1 LTLGRPAP
9 TIVGMDLREPGL
21 RRASWWLLGLGLLVA
36 GRTESAETL
45 DGVVTRAIA
54 ALGGAERL
62 RACQTRLTVGK
73 ISFDG
78 GSENP
83 FTVAQKRPN
92 RLHMEIFFSSGV
104 LMRAFDGKAGWQA
117 NPFAERKDAYPMSPE
132 ERRNIEEE
140 AEFDDPLL
148 DWKARGSRVEL
159 LGKEP
164 LDGRSAY
171 RLRVTTAN
179 GLVQE
184 LWLDAET
191 FLRARW
197 QGTRKANGREMV
209 FSSSFGDYR
218 TVDGFQFPFQTSSRS
233 QGNETRQEI
242 VITRVELNMP
252 IEDAQFALPRAA
264 AEPAGKAKP

>member
-9 TIVGMDLREPGL
+9 TIVGVNLQTPGL
-21 RRASWWLLGLGLLVA
+21 RRASFWLLGLGLLLPA
-36 GRTESAETL
+36 RAKSAETL
-45 DGVVTRAIA
+45 DGVVSRAIA

-92 RLHMEIFFSSGV
+92 RLHMEIFFPSGV
-104 LMRAFDGKAGWQA
+104 LMRGFDGSAGWQA
-117 NPFAERKDAYPMSPE
+117 SPFAGRKDAYPMSPE
-132 ERRNIEEE
+132 ERGNIGEE

-164 LDGRSAY
+164 LDGRFAY

-179 GLVQE
+179 GLAQE
-184 LWLDAET
+184 LWLDSET

-197 QGTRKANGREMV
+197 QGARKANGREMV

-218 TVDGFQFPFQTSSRS
+218 TVDGLQFPFRTSSRS

-242 VITRVELNMP
+242 VITRVELDMP
-252 IEDAQFALPRAA
+252 IEDAQFALPKPA
-264 AEPAGKAKP
+264 AEPAGKALP

>member
-1 LTLGRPAP
+1 
-9 TIVGMDLREPGL
+9 MDLQKPGI
-21 RRASWWLLGLGLLVA
+21 RRASSWLLGLGLLVA
-36 GRTESAETL
+36 GRTASAETL

-78 GSENP
+78 GSANP

-92 RLHMEIFFSSGV
+92 RLHMEIFFPNGM
-104 LMRAFDGKAGWQA
+104 LMRGYDGRTGWQA
-117 NPFAERKDAYPMSPE
+117 NPFAERKNADPMSPE
-132 ERRNIEEE
+132 ERRNIAEE

-148 DWKARGSRVEL
+148 DWKGRGSRVEL

-164 LDGRSAY
+164 LEGRSAY
-171 RLRVTTAN
+171 RLRVTAAN

-184 LWLDAET
+184 LWLDSET

-197 QGTRKANGREMV
+197 QGARKANGREMV

-218 TVDGFQFPFQTSSRS
+218 TVGGLQFPFRTSSRS
-233 QGNETRQEI
+233 KGNENRQEI

-252 IEDAQFALPRAA
+252 IEDARFALPKAA
-264 AEPAGKAKP
+264 AEPAGRAKP